1 MARGV
6 STEGTRDSTRGPNL
20 GSMPE
25 MSPLSLP
32 PEEDEIGGV
41 SSKDLFGAVVE
52 YEYSTG
58 RRYRLTFDT
67 DDHVTFEWINQ
78 PPLAEG
84 AVFPPQ
90 TLSYRARQLRSD
102 QFLVHWLNKQFKIH
116 VSLVI
121 DLAENTI
128 NVAAMMPPNSW
139 EYWDTARIVSVTR
152 G

>member
-1 MARGV
+1 MAA
-6 STEGTRDSTRGPNL
+6 
-20 GSMPE
+20 

-32 PEEDEIGGV
+32 PEDDEVGGV
-41 SSKDLFGAVVE
+41 SSNALFGAVVE

-58 RRYRLTFDT
+58 RSYRLSFDR

-90 TLSYRARQLRSD
+90 TLAYRARELRPEL
-102 QFLVHWLNKQFKIH
+102 FLVHWLNKQFHIH
-116 VSLVI
+116 VSLTL
-121 DLAENTI
+121 DLQQNSI

-139 EYWDTARIVSVTR
+139 EYWDTAQIVSVTR
-152 G
+152 S